1 MEQSWRSRQTPR
13 RHDVSWPYGR
23 KRNVNTER
31 GKRHR
36 RVARTMVRFTGGR
49 SLSDW
54 RGIAAGAGVWP
65 GVRGVV
71 RAGGGAFAACGGCG
85 LVSIGKVG
93 KHGVPGAAVLGLLT
107 GISLCPPFVAAG
119 VRAAELG
126 SMAAAILFFG
136 VFFVATTMW
145 FVPFVGLGCVRRNE
159 SVIFVARAAMS
170 IVAVYYLLAG
180 IAMLAGRKIHG

>member
-71 RAGGGAFAACGGCG
+71 RAGGGAFAACGRSGLAGEWALSDVLFGRTASRVCAVCG
-85 LVSIGKVG
+85 GGVG
-93 KHGVPGAAVLGLLT
+93 TWRAGFAWTRGTHIDLRRHSRAAGAGFVVVRVFRGAR
-107 GISLCPPFVAAG
+107 LCAYLRG
-119 VRAAELG
+119 VRASEH
-126 SMAAAILFFG
+126 
-136 VFFVATTMW
+136 
-145 FVPFVGLGCVRRNE
+145 RE
-159 SVIFVARAAMS
+159 
-170 IVAVYYLLAG
+170 
-180 IAMLAGRKIHG
+180 GRKARSAGGGGVGAADRD